1 MARSVRRG
9 KSETRQILN
18 LPWYWWI
25 IIPLVLIVLFDLMLR
40 LGIKGYAFAALDMYD
55 ADTLFRN
62 ASYGLDG
69 SMRVHDVEMVPY
81 EGDGSEAPIR
91 IREVRLETPG
101 FFWVV
106 RQALPLVS
114 FKPFK
119 SRRANRAAER
129 MLGGEDG
136 GYAYPPAH
144 TMALQLSGVDFG
156 DYGMH
161 YFNPETNWFGSYTG
175 ALFEAEGCDAW
186 WWNISELE
194 GNIGVDTGTRDI
206 RIEYQALGEK
216 TLRQRL
222 QFGGP
227 TMSELT
233 IEIDHELPGPA
244 VQFIDQL
251 DQEWRMRKLSWT
263 VRDHGFI
270 ARRNAWCAKSGGISE
285 DEFIRRHLA
294 SVSRFL
300 QMDGMIANP
309 EALAV
314 YENYA
319 RHGGELVWET
329 ATTSSGEVG
338 GSQAQTLAG
347 FIAASGSTLRHG
359 EHVAYAMP
367 TAIAPRDWPEGDF
380 DSVWAILMY
389 ESGGT
394 IASSLA
400 SLAEAASVQ
409 IAAKPVPSQPEA
421 LAPVPVAVSEATAPE
436 TVATTPAPQIA
447 APSTTDPTIDVQ
459 SPPPAPGVPT
469 TQSVDVAYRAAPP
482 RRRAEPER
490 LSFDSLRVGQR
501 VQVTI
506 EGNRTLKGEITSID
520 PGQLVLRVR
529 MGGGYAQM
537 TLARTRIAK
546 ITSP

>member
-9 KSETRQILN
+9 KAETRKILN

-40 LGIKGYAFAALDMYD
+40 LGIKGYAFAALDTYD

-81 EGDGSEAPIR
+81 DSDGSEAPIR

-106 RQALPLVS
+106 RQALPSVS
-114 FKPFK
+114 FKPFQ

-129 MLGGEDG
+129 LLGGEDG

-175 ALFEAEGCDAW
+175 ALFEAEGCEAW
-186 WWNISELE
+186 WWNLSELE
-194 GNIGVDTGTRDI
+194 DSIGVDTGTRDI

-270 ARRNAWCAKSGGISE
+270 AKRNAWCAKSAGIGE

-314 YENYA
+314 YEQYA
-319 RHGGELVWET
+319 RNGGELVWET

-359 EHVAYAMP
+359 ERVAYAMP
-367 TAIAPRDWPEGDF
+367 TAIPPRDWPEGDF

-394 IASSLA
+394 IASPVASEASTAQSAATLA
-400 SLAEAASVQ
+400 
-409 IAAKPVPSQPEA
+409 PSQPEA
-421 LAPVPVAVSEATAPE
+421 LAAAPAVAETTAPE
-436 TVATTPAPQIA
+436 VAATPPVPQVA
-447 APSTTDPTIDVQ
+447 ATSTTDPAVDVQ
-459 SPPPAPGVPT
+459 SPPPTPGVPT
-469 TQSVDVAYRAAPP
+469 IQSVDVAYLAAPP

-506 EGNRTLKGEITSID
+506 EGNRALKGEITSID
-520 PGQLVLRVR
+520 AVQLVLRVR

-537 TLARTRIAK
+537 ALARTRIAK
-546 ITSP
+546 ITRP